1 MSVVNFIYTVLAILI
16 ATAIIAIARTRFIRV
31 KLGKSLSLVTQLL
44 KKLIELIDK
53 AIKLL

>member
-16 ATAIIAIARTRFIRV
+16 ATAIIAIVKTRFFRV
-31 KLGKSLSLVTQLL
+31 KLRERLSSVTQLL
-44 KKLIELIDK
+44 KKFIKIIDK

>member
-1 MSVVNFIYTVLAILI
+1 MSAINIIYPVIAILI
-16 ATAIIAIARTRFIRV
+16 ASAIIAIVKTRFFRV
-31 KLGKSLSLVTQLL
+31 KLRERLSSVTQLL